1 MRRLLFVTFAT
12 FISFLLSGGAYA
24 MTNELSGSSC
34 STQSCST
41 SAAFNTNTSSSIYGG
56 ANEANFLRIKNA
68 NSSNPGFTSGTI
80 DINDDAVLMQALVN
94 NASTTDIAR
103 NATLTITLPI
113 GFATTQTAMAT
124 LRADNVSSISDSAT
138 MVDSQP
144 FGLSFDQNA
153 QVYIAKRSGTATN
166 NYVNTATNNFQING
180 NVMTVNLGD
189 WAGGTNQ
196 QGLVTVRVLV
206 TRAPAVQLPAFAC
219 TGLSRTSIDNN
230 RSTFTASS
238 NGQAAGVNVS
248 SYTFT
253 VKDNTG
259 RVVDTNT
266 VNTNGQSA
274 TYNFNQSNSGTYTVT
289 SIANSDKGATS
300 ATSTCT
306 QSVTVPTVL
315 SSTTTVT
322 PTASKAL
329 PNTGAGDIL
338 GIFTGTSA
346 LGAGAHYAVRRFRR

>member
-1 MRRLLFVTFAT
+1 
-12 FISFLLSGGAYA
+12 
-24 MTNELSGSSC
+24 
-34 STQSCST
+34 
-41 SAAFNTNTSSSIYGG
+41 
-56 ANEANFLRIKNA
+56 
-68 NSSNPGFTSGTI
+68 
-80 DINDDAVLMQALVN
+80 
-94 NASTTDIAR
+94 
-103 NATLTITLPI
+103 
-113 GFATTQTAMAT
+113 
-124 LRADNVSSISDSAT
+124 

-144 FGLSFDQNA
+144 FSLVFDQNA
-153 QVYIAKRSGTATN
+153 QVYIAKRSGTTTN
-166 NYVNTATNNFQING
+166 NYVNNATSNYQING
-180 NVMTVNLGD
+180 NAMTVNLGD
-189 WAGGTNQ
+189 WAGGDNQ

-206 TRAPAVQLPAFAC
+206 TRPPAVQLPAFAC
-219 TGLSRTSIDNN
+219 TGLSRSSIDNN

-253 VKDNTG
+253 VKDSTG

-274 TYNFNQSNSGTYTVT
+274 TYNFNQTNSGTYTVT
-289 SIANSDKGATS
+289 SIVNSDKGATS

-306 QSVTVPTVL
+306 QSVTVPAVL
-315 SSTTTVT
+315 SSTTTPVT
-322 PTASKAL
+322 PTVSKAL